1 MRGSNSN
8 DISVVIS
15 TPRTPP
21 VVTNT
26 ILQKK
31 ELGIIGEM
39 VDSKARARAT
49 KDELEVPESKGVL
62 LKNQA
67 FKKDIGINLEELQMT
82 KARKN

>member
-1 MRGSNSN
+1 
-8 DISVVIS
+8 
-15 TPRTPP
+15 
-21 VVTNT
+21 
-26 ILQKK
+26 
-31 ELGIIGEM
+31 M